1 MKKVFLGLI
10 ALGLITYLMFSHV
23 YEPDQKL
30 KLWCN
35 DFINKDDG
43 SIDEPLMKIIRD
55 ACK

>member
-35 DFINKDDG
+35 DFIKKDDG